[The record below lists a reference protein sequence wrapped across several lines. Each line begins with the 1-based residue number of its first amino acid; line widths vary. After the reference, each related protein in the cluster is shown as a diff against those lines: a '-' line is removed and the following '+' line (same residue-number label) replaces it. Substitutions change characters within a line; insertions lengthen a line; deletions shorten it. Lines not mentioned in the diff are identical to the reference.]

1 MKMYVLQ
8 VRSGYEFSVCE
19 ELKRQGFDAVL
30 PVRQE
35 YIRHS
40 GKWSIYEKII
50 FTQYVFLRF
59 ELTEENYYR
68 IKKIDGVVRFLGFE
82 NGVLQPLNHAE
93 QKYIEWLWNDGKP
106 VEPSKIYIT
115 PSGDKMI
122 MSGILRKYSGDEI
135 EYNLRQRKANI
146 FIEIAGRRHKITLP
160 VIQI

>member
-19 ELKRQGFDAVL
+19 ELKRQELDVVL

-35 YIRHS
+35 FIRRG

-59 ELTEENYYR
+59 ELNEENYYR
-68 IKKIDGVVRFLGFE
+68 IKKIDGIVRFLGFE
-82 NGVLQPLNHAE
+82 NGILQSLNHLE

-106 VEPSKIYIT
+106 VEPSKIYVT

-146 FIEIAGRRHKITLP
+146 FIDIAERRHKITLP